1 MKLIKLLS
9 FLLILSSC
17 NKYLGTVEP
26 DYTPIN
32 KTEEVFEKN
41 IINQSEIKFSDL
53 EQVIYPYAYSSI
65 NDSHLK
71 KIKKIISL
79 DENSSVSIQ
88 KDKIFFSKND
98 IVSVFNINKPNEKL
112 KVKVALDKDEK
123 IIQII
128 NTSSNLFVLTDKT
141 KLFLIKGN
149 KSFLK
154 ANFNTFINKE
164 IIIEGNK
171 LITFSVFG
179 EVLKIDLLTFTSI
192 LKDKFTPNHGVMS
205 ISNNYEYKN
214 LISHLFNSGTIIFIN
229 RSNLKL
235 ENNYFI
241 EDLNILS
248 TVGYFKQL
256 IDAPFEHQNYLY
268 FIEKSGLV
276 SVFDPIT
283 SDILW
288 EVDLGMPIR
297 DFNFTEDGK
306 LILLS
311 NKELIIFD
319 ALGKLIF
326 NFKHTSAQPLKI
338 VSNKNKI
345 LIFSKEGLDIIDL
358 NLKLKKNYIKNKF
371 QGDIEVINSS
381 HNIFIKDKKNLYQ
394 ISE

>member
-17 NKYLGTVEP
+17 NQYLGTVEP
-26 DYTPIN
+26 NYIPIN
-32 KTEEVFEKN
+32 KTEEVFENN
-41 IINQSEIKFSDL
+41 IINQSKIEFSEL

-65 NDSHLK
+65 NDSYLK

-79 DENSSVSIQ
+79 DEDSSVSIQ
-88 KDKIFFSKND
+88 KDQIFFSKNN
-98 IVSVFNINKPNEKL
+98 IVSLFSLNKPNEKL
-112 KVKVALDKDEK
+112 KIKVALDKDEK

-128 NTSSNLFVLTDKT
+128 NTSSNLFILTDKT
-141 KLFLIKGN
+141 KLFLIEGN
-149 KSFLK
+149 KSSLK
-154 ANFNTFINKE
+154 ANFNTYINKE

-179 EVLKIDLLTFTSI
+179 EVFEIDLLTFTSI
-192 LKDKFTPNHGVMS
+192 LKDKFVPSHGVMS
-205 ISNNYEYKN
+205 NSNNYEYKN
-214 LISHLFNSGTIIFIN
+214 LISHLYNSGTIIFIN
-229 RSNLKL
+229 KSNLKL
-235 ENNYFI
+235 ENNFFI

-268 FIEKSGLV
+268 FIEKSGLI

-283 SDILW
+283 SNILW

-297 DFNFTEDGK
+297 DFNFTDDGK

-311 NKELIIFD
+311 NKELVIFD

-326 NFKHTSAQPLKI
+326 NFKHTNAHPLKI

-345 LIFSKEGLDIIDL
+345 LIFSKEGLDIIDF
-358 NLKLKKNYIKNKF
+358 NSKLKKNYIKNKF
-371 QGDIEVINSS
+371 HGDIEVINSN

>member
-1 MKLIKLLS
+1 
-9 FLLILSSC
+9 
-17 NKYLGTVEP
+17 
-26 DYTPIN
+26 
-32 KTEEVFEKN
+32 
-41 IINQSEIKFSDL
+41 
-53 EQVIYPYAYSSI
+53 
-65 NDSHLK
+65 
-71 KIKKIISL
+71 
-79 DENSSVSIQ
+79 
-88 KDKIFFSKND
+88 
-98 IVSVFNINKPNEKL
+98 
-112 KVKVALDKDEK
+112 VALDKDEK

-326 NFKHTSAQPLKI
+326 NFKHTSVHPLKI